1 MSIAVD
7 SLLYKIDQ
15 KLNKLST
22 NEHQQIQLE
31 DKILALNEAQLKLIK
46 QKVDGISVVSGLG
59 FDAFKKRYE
68 DLQSLVENYVDHP
81 LTPTLHD
88 PKLNQWIVNIHA
100 LSPKYMFYVD
110 SYVLADKGRCKD
122 RIIWIN
128 KDLAKHGDVSILLK
142 NDHYKPSFE
151 YQETFNIIASDEMSV
166 FTDGTFTPTT
176 VYIMYLR
183 YPVYID
189 KTGYIKFDG
198 TSSTDVDCELETYL
212 EDELLDLTVQALAMY
227 TENASAAQSAQ
238 FRIQTN
244 E

>member
-1 MSIAVD
+1 MIPVD

-15 KLNKLST
+15 RLNKLST

-31 DKILALNEAQLKLIK
+31 DKILALNEAQIKLVK
-46 QKVDGISVVSGLG
+46 QKVDGQSTNSGLG

-68 DLQSLVENYVDHP
+68 DLQSLVVNYNNQP
-81 LTPTLHD
+81 LDLTI
-88 PKLNQWIVNIHA
+88 KNAELNQWVANLHL

-110 SYVLADKGRCKD
+110 SYILADKGRCKD
-122 RIIWIN
+122 RKIWIN
-128 KDLAKHGDVSILLK
+128 RELAKHGDLSLILN

-151 YQETFNIIASDEMSV
+151 YQETFNFLSSDEISV
-166 FTDGTFTPTT
+166 FTDGTFTPTK
-176 VYIMYLR
+176 VYISYMR

-198 TSSTDVDCELETYL
+198 TPSVDQDCELETYL
-212 EDELLDLTVQALAMY
+212 EDELLDLTVQNLAMY
-227 TENASAAQSAQ
+227 TENQSAVQ
-238 FRIQTN
+238 NSAFRIQTN